1 MIKLSKSINNLL
13 NKDSFSPLFLGDL
26 ENKWEQV
33 VGKKISEATKIV
45 KIQNKT
51 IYIKCKNPSWKNELQ
66 YQKKEILNK
75 VKKETNKIKNI
86 VLI

>member
-51 IYIKCKNPSWKNELQ
+51 IYIKCKNPSWKN
-66 YQKKEILNK
+66 
-75 VKKETNKIKNI
+75 
-86 VLI
+86 

>member
-75 VKKETNKIKNI
+75 VKKETNKIKKI

>member
-1 MIKLSKSINNLL
+1 MIKLSKSISNLL

-75 VKKETNKIKNI
+75 IKKETNKIKNI